1 MTYNLYMKKLG
12 LSTRMALGLNLF
24 AAMISFVGLFISLAL
39 ATETDGEEWLLALV
53 AGLFI
58 FIPIFNI
65 VSLALPPSLFP

>member
-1 MTYNLYMKKLG
+1 MTYDLYLKKLG

-39 ATETDGEEWLLALV
+39 STETDGGEWLMALV

-65 VSLALPPSLFP
+65 VSLALPSSLFP